1 MKKIVL
7 ERIVLSDW
15 KSLNL
20 DVSFDKTRTIISGIN
35 GVGKSS
41 LQSAWNWLLTSYTNA
56 VAPKNHELFDNR
68 IELSHETPT
77 ASVKAWISID
87 GVSYTIERTAQAK
100 FTRKRGTNEW
110 VKDSS
115 DAYKTLID
123 EIEISTTDF
132 NSWIE
137 HNICPVDMLVYCLD
151 GSFFSVLA
159 DDDKKKSRKVLETI
173 VGEITQDDYK
183 GDYSCLAN
191 DFAKGY
197 TIEQIEEKT
206 KNQIKPIKDRQNKIP
221 ALIEDKEKMLAEYSL
236 LDYDDI
242 ERQIAEKKNAI
253 DDIDN
258 AMLGKSESIKPILDK
273 RDAIFEIINSK
284 TLSLNERKNGY
295 IGAYNAFRH
304 EIKRKIDDIKSNNAS
319 IVARNKEKELKYQ
332 QQTQEFVDLKKEY
345 QSLCD
350 YREVLR
356 KRKDDIKATI
366 FNGDTCV
373 VCGQELPYE
382 MLETAKAKFNKQKQE
397 DLDYIVAQGKQT
409 TEKINTYLKQ
419 IETLQT
425 IVDSGV
431 SFEKE
436 QSTALLQNELEE
448 IESKYVPF
456 EETEVYLK
464 LVKEIDDLKASLP
477 EIPTNDNDALM
488 NTKKTLID
496 ALGTLY
502 QLYGRK
508 SKVSEL
514 NSEIDGLKCE
524 LRNVGNELAK
534 HEMILDKCKEY
545 VEERANIISERIN
558 GKLNDTAIQMWQVQ
572 KNGELAPSCTIT
584 DKSGVKYSTLNN
596 SNRIKACIELQQMF
610 CKHYDIELPVFVD
623 EASVFSSNNQPNIKG
638 QSIFLYASDSPTLA
652 VECR

>member
-1 MKKIVL
+1 MSKEIKL
-7 ERIVLSDW
+7 TRLVLSNW

-20 DVSFDKTRTIISGIN
+20 DVTFNDGKTIVKGRN

-41 LQSAWNWLLTSYTNA
+41 LASAWNWLLTGYCNA
-56 VAPKNHELFDNR
+56 FTPKNHELFDNR
-68 IELSHETPT
+68 IELSHETPI
-77 ASVKAWISID
+77 ASVKAWISVND
-87 GVSYTIERTAQAK
+87 VEYTIEKTAQAK
-100 FTRKRGTNEW
+100 FTRRRGTSEYI
-110 VKDSS
+110 KESS
-115 DAYKTLID
+115 DTYKILID
-123 EIEISTTDF
+123 EIEISATDF

-151 GSFFSVLA
+151 GGFFSTLA

-183 GDYSCLAN
+183 GDYTCLAN

-206 KNQIKPIKDRQNKIP
+206 KNQIKPIKESQTKIP
-221 ALIEDKEKMLAEYSL
+221 ALIEDKEKMLAEYSQ

-253 DDIDN
+253 EDIDN
-258 AMLGKSESIKPILDK
+258 AILGKSESIKPILDK
-273 RDAIFEIINSK
+273 RDAMFEIINSN
-284 TLSLNERKNGY
+284 TISLNDRKNDY
-295 IGAYNAFRH
+295 IDTYNAVIN
-304 EIKRKIDDIKSNNAS
+304 EIKRKIDDIESSNAS

-332 QQTQEFVDLKKEY
+332 RQTQELVDLKKEH

-356 KRKDDIKATI
+356 KRKDDIKATV

-382 MLETAKAKFNKQKQE
+382 MLENAKAKFNKRKNE

-409 TEKINTYLKQ
+409 TEKISTLLKQ

-431 SFEKE
+431 SLEVW
-436 QSTALLQNELEE
+436 QSTALLQAELDEY
-448 IESKYVPF
+448 ESKYIPF
-456 EETEVYLK
+456 EETEEYAK
-464 LVKEIDDLKASLP
+464 LVKEIDVLKASLP
-477 EIPTNDNDALM
+477 EIPKIDTQSLT
-488 NTKKTLID
+488 NTKKMLID

-508 SKVSEL
+508 SKTDEL
-514 NSEIDGLKCE
+514 KSEIDALKYE
-524 LRNVGNELAK
+524 LRHTGNELAK
-534 HEMILDKCKEY
+534 LEMILDKCKEY
-545 VEERANIISERIN
+545 AEERANIISDRIN
-558 GKLNDTAIQMWQVQ
+558 DKLVNSRIQMWQKQ
-572 KNGELAPSCTIT
+572 KNGELSPSCTIT
-584 DKSGVKYSTLNN
+584 DKQGVKYSTLNN
-596 SNRIKACIELQQMF
+596 SNRIKTCIELQQMF
-610 CKHYDIELPVFVD
+610 CKHYDVALPIFID
-623 EASVFSSNNQPNIKG
+623 EYSVFDSFNVPAIDTQHICL
-638 QSIFLYASDSPTLA
+638 IASDSPTL
-652 VECR
+652 VIE

>member
-7 ERIVLSDW
+7 TRIVLKDW

-123 EIEISTTDF
+123 EIEISTNSFTD
-132 NSWIE
+132 WVE
-137 HNICPVDMLVYCLD
+137 HNICPTDMLVYCLD

-159 DDDKKKSRKVLETI
+159 DDDKKKARKVLENI
-173 VGEITQDDYK
+173 VGEIKAVDYK
-183 GDYSCLAN
+183 GNYDCMFN
-191 DFAKGY
+191 DFVKGY
-197 TIEQIEEKT
+197 SIEQIEEKT
-206 KNQIKPIKDRQNKIP
+206 KKSAKPFTDRMTAIPILIK
-221 ALIEDKEKMLAEYSL
+221 DKEKQLCEL
-236 LDYDDI
+236 NKEDYDALKKEIKDKETELTDVDRMI
-242 ERQIAEKKNAI
+242 RGIDEPTRKEREALHDEIKSVKN
-253 DDIDN
+253 
-258 AMLGKSESIKPILDK
+258 ELDK
-273 RDAIFEIINSK
+273 CVDEYEKAWKAKDDELRNKID
-284 TLSLNERKNGY
+284 
-295 IGAYNAFRH
+295 
-304 EIKRKIDDIKSNNAS
+304 EIKRENSLRHSRNDAKEFRYNSSVSQLAKLKRDLAS
-319 IVARNKEKELKYQ
+319 SEE
-332 QQTQEFVDLKKEY
+332 
-345 QSLCD
+345 
-350 YREVLR
+350 YREVLI
-356 KRKDDIKATI
+356 KRKNDIKALQFTGGKCPCC
-366 FNGDTCV
+366 N
-373 VCGQELPYE
+373 QELPFDE
-382 MLETAKAKFNKQKQE
+382 IEKAKKRFNEQKKE
-397 DLDYIVAQGKQT
+397 DLDYIITQGKQT
-409 TEKINTYLKQ
+409 KAKIDSLKKE
-419 IETLQT
+419 IEEIQPL
-425 IVDSGV
+425 VDKGC
-431 SFEKE
+431 EKE
-436 QSTALLQNELEE
+436 PYLT
-448 IESKYVPF
+448 I
-456 EETEVYLK
+456 EETERVKIAHQNSRNNVKKTEEYKRLDDKLAELKNKLIDLAIKDDDELQIKYKAILSELDALK
-464 LVKEIDDLKASLP
+464 LHYNGIYQVERLNAEIGD
-477 EIPTNDNDALM
+477 
-488 NTKKTLID
+488 
-496 ALGTLY
+496 
-502 QLYGRK
+502 
-508 SKVSEL
+508 
-514 NSEIDGLKCE
+514 LKCE

-545 VEERANIISERIN
+545 IEERANIISERIN

-584 DKSGVKYSTLNN
+584 DKHGVKYSTLNN

-638 QSIFLYASDSPTLA
+638 QSIFLYASDSPTLV